1 MSAAASDDPANSTT
15 SQPFSILSPNPSK
28 RASERYYFLFFLVSL
43 PFQAWVIS
51 QLSYSQPN
59 DLILAVKPV

>member
-51 QLSYSQPN
+51 QL
-59 DLILAVKPV
+59 